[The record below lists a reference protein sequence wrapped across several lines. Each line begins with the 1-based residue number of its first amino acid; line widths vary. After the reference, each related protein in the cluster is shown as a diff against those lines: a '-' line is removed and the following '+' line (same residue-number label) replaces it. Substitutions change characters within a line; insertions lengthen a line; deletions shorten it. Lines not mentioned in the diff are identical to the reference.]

1 MSALDPA
8 GRLEPVWV
16 SESDAEDAG
25 WIEAVAARA
34 DSADVEGLVGQLQPV
49 SVMAEALVGMSL
61 HRHHETELSR
71 AAEWIARE
79 RATHDVMLVNVVAEL
94 ESRGIEPPEGLSR
107 TDWLRAQDPTL
118 SPGQARAFVRVGA
131 ALTHP
136 RWARLRRLVATQQVT
151 VAKAAQILEFEERSA
166 PVADAEELDVALAD
180 LMSQA
185 RMLRTEELSSLIRHH
200 AEQIRPPK
208 DEEALDE
215 GRRQARGLWF
225 GQPNATGMVAMRGTL
240 DPEAAA
246 VIKSAVDPLS
256 LPCPTKDA
264 HGHIVERDPRSPAR
278 RRADALLE
286 VVARGVS
293 APDGV
298 STTDKAKVVVLIDH
312 ETLVGQV
319 RGTGQALSGD
329 VLSPE
334 VVRRMACDASI
345 IPVVLGA
352 RGEPLDVG
360 RERRLVTRGLRLAL
374 IARDRGCSFPGCT
387 MPAQW
392 TDAHHVVHWSRGGHT
407 SLLTTALLCRRH
419 HTHVHRHDLTASVTA
434 TGVTWHV

>member
-1 MSALDPA
+1 VADLEAAD
-8 GRLEPVWV
+8 RLEPTWV
-16 SESDAEDAG
+16 SEADTEDPG
-25 WIEAVAARA
+25 WLEVAAARA
-34 DSADVEGLVGQLQPV
+34 ETAGELVGQWEPV
-49 SVMAEALVGMSL
+49 PVMAESLVGSSL

-71 AAEWIARE
+71 AAQWIAHQ
-79 RATHDVMLVNVVAEL
+79 RATNDVMLVNVLAEL
-94 ESRGIEPPEGLSR
+94 ESRGTESPGGLSR

-118 SPGQARAFVRVGA
+118 SAGQARAFVRVGA
-131 ALTHP
+131 ALGRP
-136 RWARLRRLVATQQVT
+136 RWERLRLLLTTQQITVT
-151 VAKAAQILEFEERSA
+151 KAAQIIEFEERSA
-166 PVADAEELDVALAD
+166 QVADAEELDTALAD
-180 LMSQA
+180 VISQA
-185 RMLRTEELSSLIRHH
+185 RVLRTEELATLIRHH
-200 AEQIRPPK
+200 AEQIRPPA

-215 GRRQARGLWF
+215 GRRGSRGLWF
-225 GQPNATGMVAMRGTL
+225 GQPNATGMVAMRGVL

-256 LPCPTKDA
+256 LPCPTKDE
-264 HGHIVERDPRSPAR
+264 HGHLIERDPRSPAR

-298 STTDKAKVVVLIDH
+298 ATTDKAKVVVLIDH
-312 ETLVGQV
+312 ETLLGQL
-319 RGTGQALSGD
+319 RGAGRTLSGD

-352 RGEPLDVG
+352 AGEPLDVG
-360 RERRLVTRGLRLAL
+360 RERRLVTKGLRLAL
-374 IARDRGCSFPGCT
+374 VARDRGCSFPGCT
-387 MPAQW
+387 MPPQW

-434 TGVTWHV
+434 SGVTWHV